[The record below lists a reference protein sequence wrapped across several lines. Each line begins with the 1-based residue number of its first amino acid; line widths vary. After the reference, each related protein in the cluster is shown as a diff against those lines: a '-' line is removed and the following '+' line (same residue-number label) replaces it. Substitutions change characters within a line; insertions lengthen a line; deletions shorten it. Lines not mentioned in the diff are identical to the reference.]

1 MAAIVIAIEIA
12 MDPAM
17 LARCRVG
24 RMDGTMFG
32 SQIVVN
38 LAMSPA
44 IAVAVPGPMFA
55 PMLTFLLAMK
65 SLMLASVRIGRMKAA
80 MLLPQVAMEAAV
92 VAGRLVDM
100 PLTAVLLNSLLA
112 RFASRAP
119 VGAVGNLR
127 TLALGALGAL
137 GMLPTFIALGMP
149 RSASFVARLAG
160 ILRTA
165 VVFAKIAI
173 LSHRRHRHTGRKQ
186 DTQ

>member
-1 MAAIVIAIEIA
+1 
-12 MDPAM
+12 
-17 LARCRVG
+17 
-24 RMDGTMFG
+24 MFG

-38 LAMSPA
+38 LAMGPA
-44 IAVAVPGPMFA
+44 IAVAVPSPMLA

-65 SLMLASVRIGRMKAA
+65 SLMLAAVRIGRMKAA

-100 PLTAVLLNSLLA
+100 PHTAVLRNGLLA

-119 VGAVGNLR
+119 VGAVGDLR
-127 TLALGALGAL
+127 TLALDALGAL
-137 GMLPTFIALGMP
+137 GMLPTFSALGMP
-149 RSASFVARLAG
+149 RCAGFVARLAG

-165 VVFAKIAI
+165 VALAKIAI
-173 LSHRRHRHTGRKQ
+173 LGHRRHRHAGRKQ